1 MPIIQK
7 ETIIARR
14 NETGRRIKCKKCMN
28 DRDFQQ
34 MAKNE
39 LLLRATV
46 EQLYSKGNIIFC
58 DACNINLY
66 SFIFELEEKKLEET
80 PVSPSSEG
88 EINPEEFPVPPLP
101 EVKTNPEEAPVP
113 SLPEVEINPEEFPMH
128 LYPPESSVFGKEDQK
143 ES

>member
-1 MPIIQK
+1 
-7 ETIIARR
+7 
-14 NETGRRIKCKKCMN
+14 
-28 DRDFQQ
+28 

-58 DACNINLY
+58 DACKINLY
-66 SFIFELEEKKLEET
+66 SLIFELEEKKLEET
-80 PVSPSSEG
+80 PVSPLSEG

>member
-7 ETIIARR
+7 EIIIARK

-39 LLLRATV
+39 LLLGATV

-58 DACNINLY
+58 DSCNINLY
-66 SFIFELEEKKLEET
+66 SFIFELKEKK
-80 PVSPSSEG
+80 
-88 EINPEEFPVPPLP
+88 
-101 EVKTNPEEAPVP
+101 PEEAPVSP
-113 SLPEVEINPEEFPMH
+113 LPEGEIIPEEFPASPLPEGEINLEEFPMD
-128 LYPPESSVFGKEDQK
+128 LYTQKSSVFGKEDQQ